1 MKVFTQALVVL
12 TVFLLT
18 ACQPSDTAPAA
29 DFAVLAGAEEGF
41 ETARPGYRLDFPRDH
56 GAHPS
61 FRIEWWYLTAN
72 LRDAK
77 GTVYGA
83 QWTLFRVATNPPVAR
98 EPLNAW
104 DNEQIFMAHF
114 ALSWPDGHQGWQ
126 RYSRGGNHAG
136 IARAGVSAE
145 PFAAWLDDWQMHSSG
160 PAWLPL
166 EVSAQQADHG
176 LELTLSSDQGPILQG
191 DAGFSSKHSS
201 GTGSYYYSQPF
212 LQAQGSIELDGQ
224 KIAVEGQ
231 AWLDHEWSSQFLQ
244 PEQEGWD
251 WFAIHLENGQ
261 KLMVFQLRNR
271 AAANDGKFLH
281 GVLIDQDGT
290 THTLTPAEIRL
301 QALETFMV
309 EGRQLP
315 LHWRLEL
322 PGIGREMEIRALH
335 PQQWMSVDFPYWEG
349 VIEVT
354 GNDDGS
360 RGTGFMELTGYTP
373 LTSQ

>member
-1 MKVFTQALVVL
+1 MKVFSQTLVLL

-56 GAHPS
+56 GAHPA

-72 LRDAK
+72 LRDAQS
-77 GTVYGA
+77 TVYGA
-83 QWTLFRVATNPPVAR
+83 QWTLFRVATNPPGAR

-145 PFAAWLDDWQMHSSG
+145 PFAAWLDDWQMNSSG
-160 PAWLPL
+160 PSWLPL
-166 EVSAQQADHG
+166 EVSAQQEDHG
-176 LELTLSSDQGPILQG
+176 LELTLSGDQGPVLQG
-191 DAGFSSKHSS
+191 VAGFSSKHSS

-212 LQAQGSIELDGQ
+212 LQAQGFIELDGR

-261 KLMVFQLRNR
+261 KLMVFQLRDR

-281 GVLIDQDGT
+281 AVLIDQDGT
-290 THTLTPAEIRL
+290 TQTMSPAEIRL
-301 QALETFMV
+301 QALETFTV

-354 GNDDGS
+354 GNDDSS
-360 RGTGFMELTGYTP
+360 RGTGYMELTGYTP
-373 LTSQ
+373 PTSR